1 MTNKSMKPTAAQ
13 PRPMTEDER
22 KAQAL
27 RAFLQERK
35 TLVQGIAFNAAG
47 NPSVTTD
54 TTPETFAKWVISAA
68 DELMKQLYTRDEQ
81 AENTEK

>member
-1 MTNKSMKPTAAQ
+1 MSNKSMKPTAAQ
-13 PRPMTEDER
+13 PRPMTEEER

-35 TLVQGIAFNAAG
+35 TYVMSAFAGICQHDGMQQSPEQVAIWA
-47 NPSVTTD
+47 VT
-54 TTPETFAKWVISAA
+54 AA

>member
-13 PRPMTEDER
+13 PRPMTEEER

-35 TLVQGIAFNAAG
+35 TYVMSAFAGICRADGMKNSPEQVAIWA
-47 NPSVTTD
+47 VT
-54 TTPETFAKWVISAA
+54 AA

>member
-1 MTNKSMKPTAAQ
+1 MNKSMKASDPV
-13 PRPMTEDER
+13 RRELTEEE
-22 KAQAL
+22 KKEQAL

-35 TLVQGIAFNAAG
+35 MLLQGIAFNAAG

>member
-1 MTNKSMKPTAAQ
+1 MKPTAAQ

-35 TLVQGIAFNAAG
+35 MLLQGIAFNLAE
-47 NPSVTTD
+47 NPGIVRD
-54 TTPETFAKWVISAA
+54 GIYPDPQEFASFAISAA